1 MTISRMQQPRQQY
14 GLGSFVKKIGKKLK
28 KVVKSPL
35 GKAAIGAAI
44 FGGMGGMKGLG
55 SFFGK
60 GSFNPL
66 KAITAGTSDG
76 FVPGLSKFGKL
87 ASKFGLAKGGGELT
101 GKGLA
106 ALGIG
111 GASLLAGMGAPK
123 EGEDGLSDSGDRR
136 EGLENYLRYYYS
148 NLNPNAKQSD
158 IDEFVRVNMYADGGR
173 VNYRE
178 GTAVPG
184 GGGGTIM
191 PVTLPD
197 FATPGETGE
206 FIEPPKNSPGF
217 SGPVPLP
224 ERPIT
229 ELPGGG
235 GGTTIPLPGPNRPER
250 PMPEQS
256 EGDKLYQD
264 VLDYLKS
271 DSNQIESK
279 EPEAMPMPFDPLKNM
294 LETERDSSLQILK
307 ERGFDTDKMKF
318 MEGDY
323 GLLEA
328 VKASGEVDAA
338 KELFNK
344 GFLDK
349 QYSFQDL
356 YGNMDLIDKV
366 KNLYMDKIFMPS
378 YSGYAT
384 AGNGLGSGYAND
396 VGITN
401 LPENKEEEER
411 RLGGINYESKLKQRL
426 ADGGRIGY
434 ASGGK
439 TFTDYLKNLG
449 MDIEALDIDSLL
461 IMQRAFERD
470 EGEPVMSDRE
480 ESAYGGRM
488 GYNEGTPEMGMMASA
503 PDLTDSINELALEL
517 FGKPIELLT
526 PEEMDLLRDE
536 AERLSTKYMA
546 NGGMIRTGFAMG
558 SKPEQNAIQAA
569 GIEGLML
576 NQNPAGVTE
585 LDLRETG
592 GFIPPVGAKEKADD
606 IPAMLANNEFVFT
619 ADAVRGM
626 GDGDVNEGAQRMY
639 DMMKKLEKGGRV

>member
-1 MTISRMQQPRQQY
+1 
-14 GLGSFVKKIGKKLK
+14 
-28 KVVKSPL
+28 
-35 GKAAIGAAI
+35 
-44 FGGMGGMKGLG
+44 
-55 SFFGK
+55 
-60 GSFNPL
+60 
-66 KAITAGTSDG
+66 
-76 FVPGLSKFGKL
+76 
-87 ASKFGLAKGGGELT
+87 
-101 GKGLA
+101 
-106 ALGIG
+106 
-111 GASLLAGMGAPK
+111 MGAPK
-123 EGEDGLSDSGDRR
+123 EGEGGFSDSGDRK

-173 VNYRE
+173 VNYAE
-178 GTAVPG
+178 GSIDYDQVRAIAAP
-184 GGGGTIM
+184 
-191 PVTLPD
+191 
-197 FATPGETGE
+197 ATP
-206 FIEPPKNSPGF
+206 PKDLTR
-217 SGPVPLP
+217 PV
-224 ERPIT
+224 T

-235 GGTTIPLPGPNRPER
+235 GGTTMPVTLPDFSNPGGDGGGNITPVIPGRQPGGPTGTPSPGRPI
-250 PMPEQS
+250 PEQS